1 MYDSER
7 ALKGKISIKYM
18 WTPHK
23 GDAVSFEPGY
33 PVVNDEFTKSGKYNL
48 TKVSHLSPR
57 FIIFARIFYSLLIK
71 MPGFSSSYF
80 NFCCAASLQI
90 KLFNWNEQYVNRYC
104 STLSQTIRSHNAIE
118 FQFAKVE
125 HSLHRHF

>member
-57 FIIFARIFYSLLIK
+57 FIISPGYSTAFLSKYPAFPAAILIFAAPFGSKSSCLTGTNNMLIDTVVL
-71 MPGFSSSYF
+71 YH
-80 NFCCAASLQI
+80 
-90 KLFNWNEQYVNRYC
+90 KL
-104 STLSQTIRSHNAIE
+104 
-118 FQFAKVE
+118 
-125 HSLHRHF
+125 